1 MRQRLWNAKNCI
13 DILRKDVEKYWDQAE
28 NDNKMTLLTKANSVR
43 KTVKVIKNL
52 ISELENPEKEKSS
65 I

>member
-1 MRQRLWNAKNCI
+1 M